1 MIALPRLRSRRAD
14 INRQAGDPRGSPA
27 SSYNSV
33 VSDEEGAAFELG
45 TDGPKVILVGIDDSV
60 TSLRAG
66 AYAAGLARRQGARLV
81 CVYVEQLSAV
91 YGASASAGASAIAAQ
106 EEALHETS
114 ADLRRR
120 AEEYA
125 GALGVPLTFI
135 AACGDPFTELRR
147 VADEVR
153 ADAVI
158 VGASAKAGHRWIGS
172 LAVRLVKAG
181 RWPVTVVP

>member
-1 MIALPRLRSRRAD
+1 
-14 INRQAGDPRGSPA
+14 
-27 SSYNSV
+27 V
-33 VSDEEGAAFELG
+33 TEEEGGAFELG
-45 TDGPKVILVGIDDSV
+45 TDGPKVILVGVDDSV

-66 AYAAGLARRQGARLV
+66 AYAVGLARRQGARLV
-81 CVYVEQLSAV
+81 CVYVEQLSV
-91 YGASASAGASAIAAQ
+91 MYGAAAGAGAGVMGAQ
-106 EEALHETS
+106 DQALHEMA

-120 AEEYA
+120 AEEA
-125 GALGVPLTFI
+125 AQSRGVPLTFI
-135 AACGDPFTELRR
+135 TAHGDPYLELRR

-158 VGASAKAGHRWIGS
+158 VGASTKAGHRWVGS

>member
-1 MIALPRLRSRRAD
+1 M
-14 INRQAGDPRGSPA
+14 GSPA
-27 SSYNSV
+27 WASASRRPASATTARYAHWFSLYNSV
-33 VSDEEGAAFELG
+33 VMEEEGAAFELG
-45 TDGPKVILVGIDDSV
+45 TDGPKVILVGVDDSV

-81 CVYVEQLSAV
+81 CVYVTQLSAL
-91 YGASASAGASAIAAQ
+91 YGAAASAGAAAITMQ
-106 EEALHETS
+106 EEALQEAS
-114 ADLRRR
+114 ADMRQRT
-120 AEEYA
+120 EEYA
-125 GALGVPLTFI
+125 GTLGVPVTFI
-135 AACGDPFTELRR
+135 TACGDPFTQLRR

-158 VGASAKAGHRWIGS
+158 VGASSKAGHRWVGS

>member
-1 MIALPRLRSRRAD
+1 VA
-14 INRQAGDPRGSPA
+14 
-27 SSYNSV
+27 
-33 VSDEEGAAFELG
+33 DEESGAFELG
-45 TDGPKVILVGIDDSV
+45 TDGPMVILVGIDDSV

-81 CVYVEQLSAV
+81 CVYVEQLTGLFA
-91 YGASASAGASAIAAQ
+91 ASAAGAAVIAAQ
-106 EEALHETS
+106 DETLQEKA

-120 AEEYA
+120 VEEGA
-125 GALGVPLTFI
+125 GALGVSVTFV
-135 AACGDPFTELRR
+135 AAHGDPYTELRR

-158 VGASAKAGHRWIGS
+158 VGASAKAGHRWVGS

>member
-1 MIALPRLRSRRAD
+1 MTE
-14 INRQAGDPRGSPA
+14 
-27 SSYNSV
+27 
-33 VSDEEGAAFELG
+33 EEGTAFELG
-45 TDGPKVILVGIDDSV
+45 TDGPKVILAGIDDSV

-81 CVYVEQLSAV
+81 CVYVEQLSAMS
-91 YGASASAGASAIAAQ
+91 GAAASTGAGAIAAQ
-106 EEALHETS
+106 QEALQESS

-125 GALGVPLTFI
+125 RVLGVSLTFLT
-135 AACGDPFTELRR
+135 ACGDPFTELRR

-153 ADAVI
+153 ADEVI
-158 VGASAKAGHRWIGS
+158 VGASTKAGHRWVGS

>member
-1 MIALPRLRSRRAD
+1 MA
-14 INRQAGDPRGSPA
+14 
-27 SSYNSV
+27 
-33 VSDEEGAAFELG
+33 DEEGGAFELG
-45 TDGPKVILVGIDDSV
+45 TDGPQVILVGIDGSV

-81 CVYVEQLSAV
+81 CVYVEQHSAL
-91 YGASASAGASAIAAQ
+91 YAASAGAGAGAIAEQ
-106 EEALHETS
+106 DRALKET
-114 ADLRRR
+114 AAGLRRE
-120 AEEYA
+120 AEE
-125 GALGVPLTFI
+125 GADRLGVPLTFVT
-135 AACGDPFTELRR
+135 AVGDPYHELRR

-158 VGASAKAGHRWIGS
+158 VGASAKAGHRWVGS

>member
-1 MIALPRLRSRRAD
+1 MVRT
-14 INRQAGDPRGSPA
+14 
-27 SSYNSV
+27 YNSAV
-33 VSDEEGAAFELG
+33 ADEESGAFELG

-81 CVYVEQLSAV
+81 CVYVEAISSF
-91 YGASASAGASAIAAQ
+91 YGASAAGAGVLAARDEVLQ
-106 EEALHETS
+106 ETA

-120 AEEYA
+120 VEEGA
-125 GALGVPLTFI
+125 GALGVPVTFI
-135 AACGDPFTELRR
+135 ATRGDPYTELRR

-158 VGASAKAGHRWIGS
+158 VGASTKAGHRWVGS
-172 LAVRLVKAG
+172 LAIRLVKAG